1 MSQTKQVKQLDRVI
15 IRFAG
20 DSGDG
25 MQLTGDRFTQESAV
39 FGNDLVTLPNFPA
52 EIRAPQGTLPGV
64 SSFQVHFADHDIL
77 TAGDRPDVL
86 VAMNPAAL
94 KANVGDLPKGAA
106 IIVDSH
112 DFTKRN
118 LDKAGYDVNPL
129 DLLGDANDPLGDF
142 QVHPVDLT
150 GMTVEAVKE
159 FGLSRKDAARAK
171 NMFALG
177 LLSWM
182 YGRPTESTT
191 TFLENKF
198 KKAPDIRD
206 ANITAFKAGWNYGET
221 TETFVVRYEVKPAT
235 LPTGTYRNITGNLA
249 LSYGLIAAGVR
260 SGLPVFLGSYPI
272 TPASDI
278 LHELSKHKAFGVTT
292 LQAEDEI
299 AGIGA
304 AIGASFAG
312 SLGVTTT
319 SGPGI
324 ALKSE
329 AIGLAVMTEL
339 PLLVIDVQRG
349 GPSTGLPTK
358 TEQADLLQAMY
369 GRNGE
374 APVPI
379 VAPQSPG
386 DCFAAA
392 VEAARIAITY
402 RTPVMLLS
410 DGYLA
415 NGSEPWLIPDID
427 DLPAIDPDFAT
438 ALNHVSKKAAAAQ
451 EDGSA
456 AEPDE
461 FWPYLRDEE
470 TLARPWAIPGTPGL
484 EHRIGGLE
492 KGDGHGNIAYDPAN
506 HDFMVRIRQA
516 KVQAIAK
523 SLPPLEVDDPSGEA
537 KVLVIGW
544 GSTYGPI
551 GAACRRVRRAG
562 YQVAQTHLRHLNPF
576 PDDLGDILKRYDR
589 VLVPEMNLG
598 QLSKMLRA
606 EYLVDAIGYNHVRG
620 LPLKAAELAEAIGQ
634 LVGEAEGVDVDLG
647 EHGLNPP
654 ADHEEAPL
662 S

>member
-1 MSQTKQVKQLDRVI
+1 VSKQVKQLDRVI

-25 MQLTGDRFTQESAV
+25 MQLTGDRFTSESAV
-39 FGNDLVTLPNFPA
+39 FGNDLMTLPNFPA

-77 TAGDRPDVL
+77 TAGDAPDVL

-94 KANVGDLPKGAA
+94 KANLPDLPAGAT
-106 IIVDSH
+106 IIVDTH
-112 DFTKRN
+112 DFSGRN
-118 LDKAGYDVNPL
+118 LAKAGYADNPL
-129 DLLGDANDPLGDF
+129 DRLGEADDELSAYTV
-142 QVHPVDLT
+142 QPVDLT

-159 FGLSRKDAARAK
+159 FGLSRKDASRAK

-177 LLSWM
+177 LLSWL

-191 TFLENKF
+191 EFLARRFAKLP
-198 KKAPDIRD
+198 AIRD
-206 ANITAFKAGWNYGET
+206 ANITAFNAGWNFGET
-221 TETFVVRYEVKPAT
+221 TEAFVVRYEVKPAA
-235 LPTGTYRNITGNLA
+235 LPAGTYRNISGNTA
-249 LSYGLIAAGVR
+249 LSYGLVAAGVQ

-272 TPASDI
+272 TPASDV

-292 LQAEDEI
+292 FQAEDEI

-304 AIGASFAG
+304 ALGASFAG

-319 SGPGI
+319 SGPGV

-329 AIGLAVMTEL
+329 TIGLAVMTEL
-339 PLLVIDVQRG
+339 PLLVVDVQRG

-358 TEQADLLQAMY
+358 TEQADLLQAMF

-386 DCFAAA
+386 DCFSAAL
-392 VEAARIAITY
+392 EAARIAITY
-402 RTPVMLLS
+402 RTPVLLLS

-415 NGSEPWLIPDID
+415 NGSEPWRIPEAD
-427 DLPAIDPDFAT
+427 DLPVIDPGFAT
-438 ALNHVSKKAAAAQ
+438 EPNHVVGTA
-451 EDGSA
+451 EDGTQ
-456 AEPDE
+456 ERD

-470 TLARPWAIPGTPGL
+470 TLARPWAVPGTAGL

-492 KGDGHGNIAYDPAN
+492 KGEGHGNISYDPAN
-506 HDFMVRIRQA
+506 HDHMVRTRAA
-516 KVQAIAK
+516 KVERIAE

-562 YQVAQTHLRHLNPF
+562 HRVAQVHLRHLNPF
-576 PDDLGDILKRYDR
+576 PRDLGEVLRGYDT

-598 QLSKMLRA
+598 QLSMLLRA
-606 EYLVDAIGYNHVRG
+606 RYLVDAVGYNQVNG
-620 LPLKAAELAEAIGQ
+620 MPIKAAALAEVVAT
-634 LVGEAEGVDVDLG
+634 LVGEAEGTPIDL
-647 EHGLNPP
+647 
-654 ADHEEAPL
+654 ATITDDHTQDKSKEAA

>member
-1 MSQTKQVKQLDRVI
+1 VSKQVKQLDRVI

-77 TAGDRPDVL
+77 TAGDAPDVL

-106 IIVDSH
+106 IIVDTH

-129 DLLGDANDPLGDF
+129 DLLGDANDPLGEF
-142 QVHPVDLT
+142 AVQPVDLT

-182 YGRPTESTT
+182 YGRPTDPTVA
-191 TFLENKF
+191 FLEKRF
-198 KKAPDIRD
+198 AKVADIRD
-206 ANITAFKAGWNYGET
+206 ANITAFKAGWNFGET
-221 TETFVVRYEVKPAT
+221 TEAFVVQYEIKPA
-235 LPTGTYRNITGNLA
+235 PMSQGTYRNITGNLA
-249 LSYGLIAAGVR
+249 LAYGLIAGGVQ

-304 AIGASFAG
+304 AIGAAFAG

-386 DCFAAA
+386 DCFDAAL
-392 VEAARIAITY
+392 EAARIAITY

-415 NGSEPWLIPDID
+415 NGSEPWRIPEVA
-427 DLPAIDPDFAT
+427 DLPTIDPNFAT
-438 ALNHVSKKAAAAQ
+438 ERNQTVVKK
-451 EDGSA
+451 DGT
-456 AEPDE
+456 EVE
-461 FWPYLRDEE
+461 EYWPYLRDED

-484 EHRIGGLE
+484 EHRIGGIE
-492 KGDGHGNIAYDPAN
+492 KAKGTGNISYDPAN
-506 HDFMVRIRQA
+506 HDYMVRIRQA
-516 KVQAIAK
+516 KVDRIAD
-523 SLPPLEVDDPSGEA
+523 SLPPLQVDDPSGEA

-551 GAACRRVRRAG
+551 GAGCRRVRKAG
-562 YQVAQTHLRHLNPF
+562 FNVAQVHLRHLNPF
-576 PDDLGDILKRYDR
+576 PKDLGEILKRYDK
-589 VLVPEMNLG
+589 VLCPEMNLG
-598 QLSKMLRA
+598 QLSLLLRGK
-606 EYLVDAIGYNHVRG
+606 YLVDAIGYNQVNG
-620 LPLKAAELAEAIGQ
+620 MPIKAAALAEAIGG
-634 LVGEAEGVDVDLG
+634 LVAEAEGVTVDLT
-647 EHGLNPP
+647 P
-654 ADHEEAPL
+654 ASIGTEA
-662 S
+662 SQ

>member
-1 MSQTKQVKQLDRVI
+1 VSNKQVKQLDRVI

-25 MQLTGDRFTQESAV
+25 MQLTGDRFTQESAI

-77 TAGDRPDVL
+77 TAGDAPDVL

-94 KANVGDLPKGAA
+94 RANVGDLPKGAT

-112 DFTKRN
+112 DFTARN
-118 LDKAGYDVNPL
+118 LAKAGYDANPL
-129 DLLGDANDPLGDF
+129 DLLGDANDPLGEF
-142 QVHPVDLT
+142 AVHPVDLT

-182 YGRPTESTT
+182 YGRPTDPTVA
-191 TFLENKF
+191 FLQKRF
-198 KKAPDIRD
+198 AKVADIRD
-206 ANITAFKAGWNYGET
+206 ANITAFKAGWNFGET
-221 TETFVVRYEVKPAT
+221 TEAFVVQYEVKPA
-235 LPTGTYRNITGNLA
+235 PMAAGTYRNITGNLA
-249 LSYGLIAAGVR
+249 LAYGLIASGVQ

-339 PLLVIDVQRG
+339 PLLVVDVQRG

-386 DCFAAA
+386 DCFDAAL
-392 VEAARIAITY
+392 EAARIAITY

-415 NGSEPWLIPDID
+415 NGSEPWRIPDVE
-427 DLPAIDPDFAT
+427 DLPKIDPKFAT
-438 ALNHVSKKAAAAQ
+438 ERNRTIPGKTAK
-451 EDGSA
+451 DGTESP
-456 AEPDE
+456 ETTE

-470 TLARPWAIPGTPGL
+470 TLARPWAIPGTAGL
-484 EHRIGGLE
+484 EHRIGGIE
-492 KGDGHGNIAYDPAN
+492 KADGTGNISYDPAN
-506 HDFMVRIRQA
+506 HDFMVRTRQA
-516 KVQAIAK
+516 KVDRIAD
-523 SLPPLEVDDPSGEA
+523 SLPPLEVDDPSGPPGEGRA

-551 GAACRRVRRAG
+551 GAGVRRVRRAG
-562 YQVAQTHLRHLNPF
+562 FNVAQVHLRHLNPF
-576 PDDLGDILKRYDR
+576 PKDLGEILGRYDK

-598 QLSKMLRA
+598 QLSTLLRA
-606 EYLVDAIGYNHVRG
+606 KYLVDAIGYNHVRG
-620 LPLKAAELAEAIGQ
+620 LPLKAAELAEAIGE
-634 LVGEAEGVDVDLG
+634 LVAQAEGVEVDLS
-647 EHGLNPP
+647 
-654 ADHEEAPL
+654 AAQEAL
-662 S
+662 Q

>member
-1 MSQTKQVKQLDRVI
+1 MTKQVKQLDRVI

-77 TAGDRPDVL
+77 TAGDAPDVL

-94 KANVGDLPKGAA
+94 RANLGDLPKGAT
-106 IIVDSH
+106 IIVDTH
-112 DFTKRN
+112 DFTARN
-118 LDKAGYDVNPL
+118 LTKAGYQANPL
-129 DLLGDANDPLGDF
+129 EDDSLSEFAL
-142 QVHPVDLT
+142 HKVDLT

-182 YGRPTESTT
+182 YGRPTDPTVS
-191 TFLENKF
+191 FLEKRF
-198 KKAPDIRD
+198 AKVPDIRD
-206 ANITAFKAGWNYGET
+206 ANITAFKSGWNFGET
-221 TETFVVRYEVKPAT
+221 TETFVVRYEVKPA
-235 LPTGTYRNITGNLA
+235 PMAPGTYRNITGNLA
-249 LSYGLIAAGVR
+249 LAYGLVASGVQ

-292 LQAEDEI
+292 FQAEDEI

-304 AIGASFAG
+304 AIGAAFAG
-312 SLGVTTT
+312 HLGVTTT

-358 TEQADLLQAMY
+358 TEQADLLQAMF

-386 DCFAAA
+386 DCFGAAL
-392 VEAARIAITY
+392 EAARIAITY

-415 NGSEPWLIPDID
+415 NGSEPWRIPGVDE
-427 DLPAIDPDFAT
+427 LPTIDPDFA
-438 ALNHVSKKAAAAQ
+438 
-451 EDGSA
+451 
-456 AEPDE
+456 EPLPEGEE
-461 FWPYLRDEE
+461 FLPYQREE
-470 TLARPWAIPGTPGL
+470 ATLARPWAIPGTPGL

-492 KGDGHGNIAYDPAN
+492 KGDGHGNISYDPAN
-506 HDFMVRIRQA
+506 HDFMVRTRQA
-516 KVQAIAK
+516 KVDRIAEA
-523 SLPPLEVDDPSGEA
+523 LPPLEVDDPSGQA
-537 KVLVIGW
+537 KVLVLGW

-551 GAACRRVRRAG
+551 GAGVRRVRKAG
-562 YQVAQTHLRHLNPF
+562 YHVAQTHLRHLNPF
-576 PDDLGDILKRYDR
+576 PRDLGDILSRYDK

-598 QLSKMLRA
+598 QLSLLLRA
-606 EYLVDAIGYNHVRG
+606 KYLVDVVGYNEVRG
-620 LPLKAAELAEAIGQ
+620 LPLKAAVLADVIGG
-634 LVGEAEGVDVDLG
+634 LVAEAEGIEVDLT
-647 EHGLNPP
+647 P
-654 ADHEEAPL
+654 ATKEEIA
-662 S
+662 